1 MLNASAGKYLPR
13 VATPNSPR
21 FPQAVSH
28 AILVI
33 EMLSDMPSS
42 LILFFSKSLLRHPLA
57 RSDIDDFL
65 EGKHFVPY
73 IAEPHPESLG
83 SPDEIKRH
91 ILCSGQLYYALLQER
106 DARKLNNV
114 AISRVEQLS
123 PVPYASITPHLD
135 HYPNADIMW
144 AQVGITLIIVNG

>member
-1 MLNASAGKYLPR
+1 
-13 VATPNSPR
+13 
-21 FPQAVSH
+21 
-28 AILVI
+28 
-33 EMLSDMPSS
+33 MPSS

-144 AQVGITLIIVNG
+144 AQVGILTTVEGSLY